1 MRRGR
6 PQQPN
11 FDRMLRTFRNR
22 VKRSGKLEKLRE
34 KEYYEKPA
42 QRKQRLK
49 NAARRR
55 EIRRQKD
62 EAIRPL
68 RGYHSKHRK
77 R

>member
-6 PQQPN
+6 QQQPN

-55 EIRRQKD
+55 ELRRQKE
-62 EAIRPL
+62 EALRPL
-68 RGYHSKHRK
+68 RGHHSKHRK

>member
-6 PQQPN
+6 RQQPN
-11 FDRMLRTFRNR
+11 FDRMLRQFRNK

-34 KEYYEKPA
+34 KEFYEKPA

-55 EIRRQKD
+55 ELRRQK
-62 EAIRPL
+62 EQSLRSL
-68 RGYHSKHRK
+68 RGYHSKLRK

>member
-55 EIRRQKD
+55 ELLRQKE
-62 EAIRPL
+62 EALRPL

>member
-6 PQQPN
+6 QQQPN
-11 FDRMLRTFRNR
+11 FDRMLRTFRNK

-55 EIRRQKD
+55 ELRRQKE
-62 EAIRPL
+62 EALRPL
-68 RGYHSKHRK
+68 RGHYSKRRK
-77 R
+77 

>member
-11 FDRMLRTFRNR
+11 FDRMLRTFRNK

-55 EIRRQKD
+55 ELRRQKE
-62 EAIRPL
+62 EALRPL
-68 RGYHSKHRK
+68 RGHYSKRRK
-77 R
+77 

>member
-6 PQQPN
+6 QQQPN
-11 FDRMLRTFRNR
+11 FDRMLRTLRNR

-49 NAARRR
+49 NAAKRR
-55 EIRRQKD
+55 ESRRQR
-62 EAIRPL
+62 EEMLRPQ
-68 RGYHSKHRK
+68 RGYYSKRRK
-77 R
+77 

>member
-1 MRRGR
+1 MRRGK

-49 NAARRR
+49 NAAKRR
-55 EIRRQKD
+55 ETRRQKE
-62 EAIRPL
+62 EALRPL
-68 RGYHSKHRK
+68 RGHYSKRRK
-77 R
+77 

>member
-55 EIRRQKD
+55 ELRRQKE
-62 EAIRPL
+62 EALRPL
-68 RGYHSKHRK
+68 RGYHSKRRK
-77 R
+77 K

>member
-6 PQQPN
+6 QQQPN
-11 FDRMLRTFRNR
+11 FDRMLRQFRNK

-34 KEYYEKPA
+34 KEFYEKPA

-55 EIRRQKD
+55 ELRRQK
-62 EAIRPL
+62 EQMLRPL
-68 RGYHSKHRK
+68 RGYYSKRRK
-77 R
+77 

>member
-6 PQQPN
+6 QQQPN
-11 FDRMLRTFRNR
+11 FDRMLRTFRNK

-34 KEYYEKPA
+34 KEFYEKPA

-55 EIRRQKD
+55 ELRRQR
-62 EAIRPL
+62 EERLRPL
-68 RGYHSKHRK
+68 RGYYSKR

>member
-55 EIRRQKD
+55 ELRRQKE
-62 EAIRPL
+62 EALIPL
-68 RGYHSKHRK
+68 RGHYSKRRK

>member
-6 PQQPN
+6 QQQPN

-55 EIRRQKD
+55 ELRRQKE
-62 EAIRPL
+62 EALRPL

>member
-55 EIRRQKD
+55 ELRRQKE
-62 EAIRPL
+62 EALRPL

-77 R
+77 K